1 MENKLIPLIKLIALR
16 NSCISGRIFA
26 LLKGQSGSLLRP
38 AITHDV
44 EDFVLVLPKII
55 KSS

>member
-1 MENKLIPLIKLIALR
+1 LENNLIPLLKLIALR
-16 NSCISGRIFA
+16 NSYISGRIFA
-26 LLKGQSGSLLRP
+26 LLKGQSGSLLMP

-55 KSS
+55 K

>member
-16 NSCISGRIFA
+16 NSCISGIIFA
-26 LLKGQSGSLLRP
+26 LLREQSGGLLIP

-44 EDFVLVLPKII
+44 EDFVLFLPKII
-55 KSS
+55 R